1 MTNTEHQHNNLP
13 IEILSPW
20 SNIIL
25 KSKIPDDVFDDL
37 LKLYARTMD
46 SDWSSHGDFLV
57 GQIDQEVTV
66 STEHQKIHTKWIN
79 FCALMTQKFMVAQGN
94 VNQVSET
101 TEIKKI
107 QSNKFTAN
115 IISMWFVNQKPLE
128 YNPAH
133 VHSNCS
139 ISSIAYLKTPKNKIK
154 SKKEFYETDGKISF
168 INNAGAD
175 ARWSVPILN
184 LEPKEQDIYIFP
196 ALQTHMVYPY
206 KSSNPEDIRV
216 SVSFNADIK
225 KE

>member
-1 MTNTEHQHNNLP
+1 MTNTEHQHNKLP
-13 IEILSPW
+13 IEILAPW
-20 SNIIL
+20 ANIIV
-25 KSKIPDDVFDDL
+25 KSKIPDEVFEDL
-37 LKLYARTMD
+37 LTMYHKIMNSKWD
-46 SDWSSHGDFLV
+46 SHGQSLV
-57 GQIDQEVTV
+57 GQIDEEVTV
-66 STEHQKIHTKWIN
+66 KIEEQKKHSKWIS
-79 FCALMTQKFMVAQGN
+79 FCVTMIQKFLVAQQN
-94 VNQVSET
+94 TNQVSQT
-101 TEIKKI
+101 TDYRMIDTK
-107 QSNKFTAN
+107 KFTAN
-115 IISMWFVNQKPLE
+115 ISAMWFVNQKPSE

-133 VHSNCS
+133 VHTNCS

-175 ARWSVPILN
+175 SRWSVPILN

-206 KSSNPEDIRV
+206 KSSNPEDRRV

>member
-1 MTNTEHQHNNLP
+1 MTNTEHQHNDLP

-25 KSKIPDDVFDDL
+25 KSRIPDDVFDDL
-37 LKLYARTMD
+37 LKLYATTMD
-46 SDWSSHGDFLV
+46 SDWLSHGEFLV
-57 GQIDQEVTV
+57 GQIDQEVRVRTKD
-66 STEHQKIHTKWIN
+66 QKLHTKWIN
-79 FCALMTQKFMVAQGN
+79 FCALMTKKFMVAQGN
-94 VNQVSET
+94 VNQVSDT
-101 TEIKKI
+101 TKIKKI
-107 QSNKFTAN
+107 QSGKFTSH
-115 IISMWFVNQKPLE
+115 ISSMWFVNQKPLE

-139 ISSIAYLKTPKNKIK
+139 ISAVAYLKTPKNKLK
-154 SKKEFYETDGKISF
+154 SKKEFFETDGKISF

-175 ARWSVPILN
+175 SRWSVPILN

-206 KSSNPEDIRV
+206 KSTNPEDIRV
-216 SVSFNADIK
+216 SVSFNADIQ